1 MAKETTFINKCSI
14 KEHVFDNG
22 DSVLNM
28 AVHVNELIIHK
39 NGDGWINLSICK
51 RREKSDKG
59 VTHYAKL
66 NDYEP
71 RVDEDSVKEESKS
84 DSDDDLPF

>member
-1 MAKETTFINKCSI
+1 MIAI
-14 KEHVFDNG
+14 KEN
-22 DSVLNM
+22 
-28 AVHVNELIIHK
+28 IK
-39 NGDGWINLSICK
+39 NVI
-51 RREKSDKG
+51 
-59 VTHYAKL
+59 